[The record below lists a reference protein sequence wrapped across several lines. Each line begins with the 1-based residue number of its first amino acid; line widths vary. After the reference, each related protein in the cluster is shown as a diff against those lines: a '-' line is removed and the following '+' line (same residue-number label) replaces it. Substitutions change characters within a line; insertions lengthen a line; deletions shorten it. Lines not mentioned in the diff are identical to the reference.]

1 MISQCPTTCSSNF
14 RSKLRRMNTVSVFAH
29 KTRGALALLLTA
41 ASISAFAAEPA
52 ARISLPPNVLRTVEV
67 LRAAAL
73 ADNNGYSIV
82 EDLVT
87 QVGPRLAGSE
97 AEARAR
103 DWAVSMLRSQGFAK
117 VRAETFPLAAWLPG
131 TESAQVVGHN
141 AQALS
146 ITALGGSP
154 STAVGGIEAPV
165 LRVASMAEFN
175 ALDANL
181 TAGKIIFVDE
191 PMART
196 GDGSGYG
203 AAVGKRRACAPAA
216 KRKGAS
222 ACLIRAVGT
231 NTDRFTHQ
239 GMGTVG
245 DATTLVPSAALAP
258 PDADVLAR
266 LVKQALVPV
275 VVHLDIQ
282 ASTNAKAESGNVL
295 AEVIGRSAP
304 DQIVLAAA
312 HLDSWT
318 LGHGAVDDGAGV
330 AIITAAAR
338 LINELPIKP
347 KRSIRIL
354 LAGAEEQGGFGGIAY
369 GKTHGQEQHVIAAES
384 DGGAGK
390 IWRIRTR
397 VAASALPYAQA
408 LQRALAPLAI
418 IAGDNLLAKDGGGT
432 DIDPITEQGA
442 AIIALNQDMSRYF
455 DVHHTANDVLAEV
468 DPQALRQ
475 NIAAWAIALYLA
487 AEMDWEPRP

>member
-1 MISQCPTTCSSNF
+1 MKTPPT
-14 RSKLRRMNTVSVFAH
+14 FAH
-29 KTRGALALLLTA
+29 KIRHTLALLLA
-41 ASISAFAAEPA
+41 MAGINSFAAEPTVP
-52 ARISLPPNVLRTVEV
+52 ISLSPDVLRTVEA

-73 ADNNGYSIV
+73 ADNNGYAVV

-117 VRAETFPLAAWLPG
+117 VRAETFPMAAWQPG
-131 TESAQVVGHN
+131 SQSARVVGHN

-146 ITALGGSP
+146 IAALGGSP
-154 STAVGGIEAPV
+154 STVAGGIEAPV
-165 LRVASMAEFN
+165 LRLASMAELN
-175 ALDANL
+175 ALEANL
-181 TAGKIIFVDE
+181 AAGKIIFIDE

-216 KRKGAS
+216 KRKGAL

-239 GMGTVG
+239 GMGAAG

-258 PDADVLAR
+258 PDADILAR
-266 LVKQALVPV
+266 LVKQALTPV
-275 VVHLDIQ
+275 VVHLDID
-282 ASTNAKAESGNVL
+282 ASTNAQAQSGNVL

-304 DQIVLAAA
+304 EQIVLAAA

-318 LGHGAVDDGAGV
+318 LGHGAVDDGAGI

-347 KRSIRIL
+347 RRSIRIL
-354 LAGAEEQGGFGGIAY
+354 LAGAEEQGGIGGTAY
-369 GKTHGQEQHVIAAES
+369 GKAHGQEQHVIAAES

-390 IWRIRTR
+390 IWRMRTR
-397 VAASALPYAQA
+397 VAVSALPYSQA

-418 IAGDNLLAKDGGGT
+418 NAGDNLLNKDGGGT
-432 DIDPITEQGA
+432 DIDAITEQGA

-468 DPQALRQ
+468 DLNALRQ

-487 AEMDWEPRP
+487 AEMEWQPQP